1 MAKAAKHEEAG
12 GAADKPSALERVNP
26 TWDLKLIIVAC
37 VVGALVVA
45 IGVWAE
51 IYVKLD
57 AILSTTFMVSGL
69 ALIFGAFGAQATV
82 RYKSLVIAGVAATA
96 LIFLF
101 AIDYLRHQSIVII
114 DIWTPDKFVTTIK
127 AGLARVKGTVEG
139 NAPSMIQMRYYL
151 QYAQLQDDPNVITA
165 WPNPSGGEA
174 LEVPICVTRDKVLP
188 WFGRGA
194 VELQVKAASR
204 EDPNMEIL
212 NRKSGKQIGSRK
224 DCDIPDPTV
233 AGARNPVISSAHA
246 EAAAD
251 IDRLIE
257 DLLSDNTD
265 VRRLARDRLAARG
278 ASVIRPLMNRAVAM
292 TESNDR
298 LAFRMQVGAAVVI
311 DTMLSSKG
319 RQVPPA
325 TVSQELNAR
334 DFAALVSWTL
344 NNDLSLRDPA
354 VRIVANTADIAAL
367 RLLMQAI
374 GNQTDANVV
383 FNTAWILLQSAQRLR
398 SNASVLAEIK
408 QFARQLRPRAH
419 NDNTTRLLN
428 QIEAL

>member
-1 MAKAAKHEEAG
+1 
-12 GAADKPSALERVNP
+12 
-26 TWDLKLIIVAC
+26 
-37 VVGALVVA
+37 
-45 IGVWAE
+45 
-51 IYVKLD
+51 
-57 AILSTTFMVSGL
+57 
-69 ALIFGAFGAQATV
+69 
-82 RYKSLVIAGVAATA
+82 
-96 LIFLF
+96 
-101 AIDYLRHQSIVII
+101 
-114 DIWTPDKFVTTIK
+114 
-127 AGLARVKGTVEG
+127 
-139 NAPSMIQMRYYL
+139 
-151 QYAQLQDDPNVITA
+151 
-165 WPNPSGGEA
+165 
-174 LEVPICVTRDKVLP
+174 
-188 WFGRGA
+188 
-194 VELQVKAASR
+194 
-204 EDPNMEIL
+204 
-212 NRKSGKQIGSRK
+212 
-224 DCDIPDPTV
+224 V

-246 EAAAD
+246 ETAPD
-251 IDRLIE
+251 INRLIE

-265 VRRLARDRLAARG
+265 VRRLARDRLAAQG
-278 ASVIRPLMNRAVAM
+278 PSVIRRLMERAVAM

-325 TVSQELNAR
+325 TVSHELNPR
-334 DFAALVSWTL
+334 DFAALVNWTL

>member
-1 MAKAAKHEEAG
+1 MAKAAKHEEAD
-12 GAADKPSALERVNP
+12 GAAEKPPALEKVNP
-26 TWDLKLIIVAC
+26 TWDFKLIIVAC

-174 LEVPICVTRDKVLP
+174 LVEEPSSCKSRRRAVKTPTWKYST
-188 WFGRGA
+188 GRAG
-194 VELQVKAASR
+194 
-204 EDPNMEIL
+204 
-212 NRKSGKQIGSRK
+212 NRS
-224 DCDIPDPTV
+224 
-233 AGARNPVISSAHA
+233 
-246 EAAAD
+246 AAAKTATSR
-251 IDRLIE
+251 IPPWR
-257 DLLSDNTD
+257 
-265 VRRLARDRLAARG
+265 AR
-278 ASVIRPLMNRAVAM
+278 
-292 TESNDR
+292 
-298 LAFRMQVGAAVVI
+298 
-311 DTMLSSKG
+311 
-319 RQVPPA
+319 
-325 TVSQELNAR
+325 
-334 DFAALVSWTL
+334 
-344 NNDLSLRDPA
+344 
-354 VRIVANTADIAAL
+354 
-367 RLLMQAI
+367 AI
-374 GNQTDANVV
+374 
-383 FNTAWILLQSAQRLR
+383 
-398 SNASVLAEIK
+398 
-408 QFARQLRPRAH
+408 P
-419 NDNTTRLLN
+419 
-428 QIEAL
+428 